1 MEEGRHAQ
9 FFSVDKNKS
18 NLNPGSEFE
27 VVFFFQVPEEEEEE
41 SEEVRVGQWIETSV
55 ICKIKGGFFVPEM
68 REIEEEIEI
77 VLRAYGV
84 V

>member
-1 MEEGRHAQ
+1 MSQHCRSRWEENQKLKIFKLEG
-9 FFSVDKNKS
+9 KS
-18 NLNPGSEFE
+18 ER
-27 VVFFFQVPEEEEEE
+27 VCKKTQE